1 MSPDLIFL
9 RNLQK
14 ALNNIDLD
22 LRSSS
27 TCPYCGRPRSGL
39 VPAGKT
45 SRQTGLCHGGHVST
59 DMHKPMGYAGLVQTR
74 RNRII
79 PGAWLSL
86 YRATPAC
93 LDPSG
98 GEWVT
103 VCEAH
108 GTLCNHETRR
118 LAESHLSYA
127 DWCEECQDLVSK

>member
-1 MSPDLIFL
+1 MD
-9 RNLQK
+9 NY
-14 ALNNIDLD
+14 LD
-22 LRSSS
+22 SYIESSLAHES
-27 TCPYCGRPRSGL
+27 DREYP
-39 VPAGKT
+39 
-45 SRQTGLCHGGHVST
+45 